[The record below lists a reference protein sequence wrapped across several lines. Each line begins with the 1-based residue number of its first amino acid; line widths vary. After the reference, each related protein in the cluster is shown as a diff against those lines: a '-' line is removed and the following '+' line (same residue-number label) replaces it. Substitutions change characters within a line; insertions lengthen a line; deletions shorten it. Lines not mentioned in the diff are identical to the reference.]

1 MNGKRD
7 WRLGGDGENGA
18 FGVFDDLFGSAAA
31 QGVEESVMPFGGHDD
46 EVAVL
51 GFAGVQNALYYV
63 AFPGGAFGYPT
74 RMMRK
79 ADVRRV
85 GFMADEEKLD
95 ARFVDGEQGGE
106 GLGGFGRAAGSWFFG
121 NGRQD
126 VVEAD
131 VASFRRNKALDL
143 AGNEEGHDFCVAG
156 DGLGFGL
163 LPPSRQPR
171 SLVRCQDNEV
181 AGVLF
186 QVAGDF
192 GDRVFPAAKRFFYQQ
207 AGGFHHFP
215 SGVFGDVSPAHQRF
229 PDGRKVRPMD
239 RRTVVADVQQGHF
252 ALAGQ
257 SHPQGMG
264 KGVVVARR
272 KVGGMQDFAERGG
285 LHEMK
290 KNRIASRLLRL
301 NKKEGKGKNL
311 RPKRL
316 HFGRES
322 F

>member
-1 MNGKRD
+1 MEEQEKRLG
-7 WRLGGDGENGA
+7 LGGDGEDGA

-31 QGVEESVMPFGGHDD
+31 QGVKESVMPFGGHDD

-51 GFAGVQNALYYV
+51 GFAGVQDALYHV
-63 AFPGGAFGYPT
+63 AFSSGSFDYPT

-106 GLGGFGRAAGSWFFG
+106 GLGGFGRVAGSWFFG

-126 VVEAD
+126 VAEAN
-131 VASFRRNKALDL
+131 VAGFRRNKALDL

-156 DGLGFGL
+156 DGFGFGL
-163 LPPSRQPR
+163 LPPSRQSR
-171 SLVRCQDNEV
+171 SLVRCQDDEV

-186 QVAGDF
+186 EVAGDF

-215 SGVFGDVSPAHQRF
+215 SGVFGDVSPANQRF
-229 PDGRKVRPMD
+229 PDGRKIRPVD
-239 RRTVVADVQQGHF
+239 GGTVVANVEQGNF
-252 ALAGQ
+252 GLAGQ
-257 SHPQGMG
+257 SHPQSMR
-264 KGVVVARR
+264 KGAVIARR
-272 KVGGMQDFAERGG
+272 KVGGMQDFVERGG
-285 LHEMK
+285 LHEIK
-290 KNRIASRLLRL
+290 KNLITSHLLY
-301 NKKEGKGKNL
+301 
-311 RPKRL
+311 
-316 HFGRES
+316 
-322 F
+322 